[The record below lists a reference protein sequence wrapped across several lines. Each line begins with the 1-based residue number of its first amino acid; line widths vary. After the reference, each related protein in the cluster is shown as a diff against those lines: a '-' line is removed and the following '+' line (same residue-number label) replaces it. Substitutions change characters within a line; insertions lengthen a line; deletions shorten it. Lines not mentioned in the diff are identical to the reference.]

1 MTKDDK
7 PGGGGLSDKRPERQP
22 QPSGDRK
29 MKYTP
34 GKLSGTLREYKTAHP
49 PLPEE

>member
-7 PGGGGLSDKRPERQP
+7 PGGGGLSNERPERQP
-22 QPSGDRK
+22 HFPGEGE

-34 GKLSGTLREYKTAHP
+34 GQLSGTLREYKTSDP
-49 PLPEE
+49 PPPEE